1 MVGLGSDGMNANNCL
16 YELEK
21 EEIRRDHLVF
31 TWCLSHKLELALQKS
46 YTMGTQLEK
55 DVQLQL
61 ANEYYLFKK
70 VTLKWRLFDC
80 YTEKLGQRASC
91 YKRPEGKRWVSHQ
104 ITVLDVHLKNLKV
117 MHAFSNEQVEVPYN
131 TTICK
136 EMARIECIRREAS
149 DLKLLLYQALR
160 MDIMAYTVPCSL
172 ILEKV
177 TLVLPEAITAIE
189 RAIKTLLKVSTYLL
203 SKGISVMK

>member
-1 MVGLGSDGMNANNCL
+1 MQQLEKMLKPLNQKRQKYFSLLCDGFSSATTYNEKELYLIKTCKNGKLQFDVLSLQQPDDTSGSGLYLNLKDSVRSANFSFEQRECMVGLGSDVMNANKCL

-80 YTEKLGQRASC
+80 YTEKLGQRASR
-91 YKRPEGKRWVSHQ
+91 YKRP
-104 ITVLDVHLKNLKV
+104 
-117 MHAFSNEQVEVPYN
+117 
-131 TTICK
+131 
-136 EMARIECIRREAS
+136 
-149 DLKLLLYQALR
+149 
-160 MDIMAYTVPCSL
+160 
-172 ILEKV
+172 
-177 TLVLPEAITAIE
+177 
-189 RAIKTLLKVSTYLL
+189 
-203 SKGISVMK
+203 